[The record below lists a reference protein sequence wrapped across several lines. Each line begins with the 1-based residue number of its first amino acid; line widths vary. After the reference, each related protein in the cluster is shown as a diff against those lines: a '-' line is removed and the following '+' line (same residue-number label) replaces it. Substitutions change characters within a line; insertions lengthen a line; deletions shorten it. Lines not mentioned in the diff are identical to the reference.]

1 MQRLLVDGVPVL
13 HTAST
18 GSLTAGLVFGVG
30 RRDETFLGG
39 GITHLVEH
47 LAMSALGRST
57 LDCNATVDMTT
68 TQFLASGEPA
78 RVAAF
83 LRRTCLALTDL
94 PLDRLSVEAD
104 VLRTEGGVAAP
115 PVVGAL
121 LAERY
126 GATGVGLAGFREP
139 AVLAL
144 TADDVGAWAR
154 RWFVRGNAA
163 LWLAGPL
170 PEGLSLPLA
179 EGGAPARRP
188 QWTRAL
194 TTPAL
199 VEHGIDGAVG
209 LGAEL
214 PRAPGTTAMTRILRN
229 RAEDELRHRRGLSY
243 SVDTAH
249 VVVEAP
255 RRFVAVTADCRDEQ
269 EAVVARA
276 LWLSATRLAESGAT
290 DDELAHEREELADHL
305 ADERWPVHEVQSAAE
320 ALVLGLEHL
329 SVDEL
334 QREASE
340 LTSEQVRSVAQALL
354 AGSLLGVPF
363 GTEPRLAAL
372 TPLPPSSGEAVVG
385 ESFARRRIRSDAPRG
400 GRLVVGEDGVTVV
413 LSEQE
418 RPTVRYAD
426 AVALLA
432 VAPQEWTLIGVDG
445 TSLPLSPRDWRDGE
459 RALARVRAAVPAALQ
474 ADLDSTTVG
483 SRRVLLAHAPPQ
495 RAFEALWPSKQDT
508 WIAQTP
514 TWTLVSRELDEVQ
527 AYATSAGMSAT
538 TGRHG
543 AVLLL
548 EQGFGELS
556 MVVFSRGKERDRHV
570 WTGEEHDPTVLAG
583 ILDEDPERIAALL
596 AHDGPPAG
604 VLAALERVLG
614 VPEQTAQLLAG
625 ADPEAVDGMRHEVAR
640 GLGASVAA
648 AARGEYDPPDSTKL
662 RHRWTRWE
670 RERPAAYR
678 LASAGAA
685 ALQAA
690 LAAAAAARADG
701 DWTSGSGVLAMVLGL
716 SALGSLWSTRPPSR

>member
-1 MQRLLVDGVPVL
+1 MQRHLVDGVTVL
-13 HTAST
+13 HT
-18 GSLTAGLVFGVG
+18 GSAGVLTAGLVFGVG

-57 LDCNATVDMTT
+57 LDCNATVDVTT

-78 RVAAF
+78 RVAEF
-83 LRRTCLALTDL
+83 LRRVCLALMDL

-104 VLRTEGGVAAP
+104 VLRTEGGVVAP

-139 AVLAL
+139 AVLGM
-144 TADDVGAWAR
+144 TADTVAAWTR
-154 RWFVRGNAA
+154 RYFVRGNAA

-179 EGGAPARRP
+179 DGPAPARPAQR
-188 QWTRAL
+188 TRTL

-199 VEHGIDGAVG
+199 VEHAIDGAVG

-214 PRAPGTTAMTRILRN
+214 PRVPGTTAMTRILRH

-243 SVDTAH
+243 SVDTEH
-249 VVVEAP
+249 VVVDGP
-255 RRFVAVTADCRDEQ
+255 RRFLAVTADCRDEQ

-276 LWLSATRLAESGAT
+276 LWLSATRLAEAGAT
-290 DDELAHEREELADHL
+290 EEELAHERAELADYL
-305 ADERWPVHEVQSAAE
+305 ADERWQVHEVQAAAE
-320 ALVLGLEHL
+320 ALVLGVEHL
-329 SVDEL
+329 TVDDL
-334 QREASE
+334 RREAAE

-372 TPLPPSSGEAVVG
+372 TPLPPSSGEAVAG
-385 ESFARRRIRSDAPRG
+385 ESFQRRRIGSDAPRG
-400 GRLVVGEDGVTVV
+400 GRLVVGDDGVTVV

-432 VAPQEWTLIGVDG
+432 VAPQEWTLVGVDG

-459 RALARVRAAVPAALQ
+459 RALALVRARVPAALQ
-474 ADLDSTTVG
+474 ADVDSTAAG
-483 SRRVLLAHAPPQ
+483 GRRVLLVHAAPP
-495 RAFEALWPSKQDT
+495 RAFESLWPSKQDT
-508 WIAQTP
+508 WLVQTP
-514 TWTLVSRELDEVQ
+514 EWTLVSRALDAEQ
-527 AYATSAGMSAT
+527 TYATGAGMSAT

-548 EQGFGELS
+548 EQAFGELS
-556 MVVFSRGKERDRHV
+556 MVVFCRGKERDRHV
-570 WTGEEHDPTVLAG
+570 WTGEEHEPAVLAG

-596 AHDGPPAG
+596 AHDGPPAD
-604 VLAALERVLG
+604 VLAALEQVLG

-625 ADPEAVDGMRHEVAR
+625 AEPGTVDGLRCEGAR
-640 GLGASVAA
+640 GFGASMAA
-648 AARGEYDPPDSTKL
+648 AARGEYDPPDSTRL
-662 RHRWTRWE
+662 MHRWTRWE
-670 RERPAAYR
+670 RERPAGYR

-690 LAAAAAARADG
+690 LATAAAARTDG
-701 DWTSGSGVLAMVLGL
+701 DWTSGSGVLAVVLGL

>member
-1 MQRLLVDGVPVL
+1 ML
-13 HTAST
+13 HTGSP

-47 LAMSALGRST
+47 LAMGALGRST
-57 LDCNATVDMTT
+57 LDCNATVDVTT

-78 RVAAF
+78 RVADF
-83 LRRTCLALTDL
+83 LRRVCLALSDL

-104 VLRTEGGVAAP
+104 VLRTEGGVVAP

-139 AVLAL
+139 AVLGL
-144 TADDVGAWAR
+144 TADDVREWAR

-163 LWLAGPL
+163 LWLAGPP

-179 EGGAPARRP
+179 EAPAPGRRP

-214 PRAPGTTAMTRILRN
+214 PSAAGTGAMTRILRK

-243 SVDTAH
+243 SVATEH
-249 VVVEAP
+249 VVVEGT
-255 RRFVAVTADCRDEQ
+255 RRFVAVTADCRDQQ

-290 DDELAHEREELADHL
+290 EDELAHEREELAAHL

-320 ALVLGLEHL
+320 ALVLSIEHRTVDDLE
-329 SVDEL
+329 
-334 QREASE
+334 REASA

-385 ESFARRRIRSDAPRG
+385 ESFPRRRIRSEAPRG
-400 GRLVVGEDGVTVV
+400 GRLVVGDDGVTVV
-413 LSEQE
+413 LSDQE

-432 VAPQEWTLIGVDG
+432 VAPQEWTLVGVDG

-459 RALARVRAAVPAALQ
+459 RALALVRAAVPTALQ
-474 ADLDSTTVG
+474 AGLDTTSVG
-483 SRRVLLAHAPPQ
+483 GRRVLLVHAPPP

-508 WIAQTP
+508 WLTQAP
-514 TWTLVSRELDEVQ
+514 EWTLVSRYLDEEQ
-527 AYATSAGMSAT
+527 AYATGAGMSAT

-548 EQGFGELS
+548 EQAFGELS
-556 MVVFSRGKERDRHV
+556 MVVFVRGRERDRHV
-570 WTGEEHDPTVLAG
+570 WTGEEHDPTVLAET
-583 ILDEDPERIAALL
+583 LDEDPQRIGALL
-596 AHDGPPAG
+596 AHDGPPAD
-604 VLAALERVLG
+604 VLAALQRELG
-614 VPEQTAQLLAG
+614 VPGQTAQLLAG
-625 ADPEAVDGMRHEVAR
+625 ADPEAVDGMRLERAR
-640 GLGASVAA
+640 GFGASVAA
-648 AARGEYDPPDSTKL
+648 AARGEYDPPDSPKL

-678 LASAGAA
+678 LANAGAA

-690 LAAAAAARADG
+690 LAAAAATRVDG
-701 DWTSGSGVLAMVLGL
+701 DWTSGAGVLTVVLGL